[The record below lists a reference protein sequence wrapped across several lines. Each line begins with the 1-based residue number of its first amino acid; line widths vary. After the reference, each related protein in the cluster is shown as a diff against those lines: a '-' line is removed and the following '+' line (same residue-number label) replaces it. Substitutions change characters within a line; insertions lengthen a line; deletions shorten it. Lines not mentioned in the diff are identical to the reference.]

1 MEELTGQMTHAA
13 ARVAGLL
20 VEVATIAGVVA
31 TTIGVAA
38 LLAVAGNMAD
48 LAALTTDLVQ
58 ASDCGTP
65 NSRS

>member
-48 LAALTTDLVQ
+48 LAALKTELVQ